1 MTISAVLWD
10 ADGVLQRARPGW
22 RDAMIG
28 FGGEG
33 FIDAV
38 VDAERGPLAGRGSF
52 RTAIADV
59 VRQRGLTVDPQQ
71 VLALWEQI
79 DVDPDAMLLL
89 KAQRAQGIRCYLATN
104 QHDERANFMRTELRY
119 GDHLDGQFYSS
130 EMGVAKPSP
139 AFFEQIL
146 SDLALPA
153 AQVLFIDDLAENVA
167 GAAAV
172 GLAAAVHHPAS
183 GAAGIRGILADH
195 GLLADGGPLRPRP

>member
-1 MTISAVLWD
+1 MTITAVLWD
-10 ADGVLQRARPGW
+10 ADGVLQHARPGW
-22 RDAMIG
+22 RETMIG

-38 VDAERGPLAGRGSF
+38 NDAERGPLAGHGSF
-52 RTAIADV
+52 RTAIAEL
-59 VRQRGLTVDPQQ
+59 VRQRELTVDAGQ

-79 DVDPDAMLLL
+79 DVDPGAMLLVKTL
-89 KAQRAQGIRCYLATN
+89 RKQGIRCYLATN
-104 QHDERANFMRTELRY
+104 QHDERTSFMRTELRY

-139 AFFEQIL
+139 AFFEHIL
-146 SDLALPA
+146 ADLALPA

-172 GLAAAVHHPAS
+172 GLSAAIHHPAS
-183 GAAGIRGILADH
+183 GAAGVRRILADYR
-195 GLLADGGPLRPRP
+195 LLVDDSPLRPRP

>member
-22 RDAMIG
+22 REAIIG

-38 VDAERGPLAGRGSF
+38 NDAERGPLAGRGSF
-52 RTAIADV
+52 RTAIADL

-79 DVDPDAMLLL
+79 DVDPDAMLLV
-89 KAQRAQGIRCYLATN
+89 KALRAQGIRCYLATN
-104 QHDERANFMRTELRY
+104 QHDERASFMRTGLRY

-130 EMGVAKPSP
+130 EMGVTKPSM
-139 AFFEQIL
+139 AFFEHIL
-146 SDLALPA
+146 ADLALPA
-153 AQVLFIDDLAENVA
+153 AEVLFIDDLAENVA

-172 GLAAAVHHPAS
+172 GLAAAVHDPAT
-183 GAAGIRGILADH
+183 GAAGVRGILAH
-195 GLLADGGPLRPRP
+195 YGLLADDGPLRPRP